1 MATQL
6 AERRASPVEVIRQNI
21 MTLAPEFRAALPAHV
36 TVEKFSRVAMT
47 AIQNTPDLADAD
59 RKSLFGAI
67 VRLAQDGL
75 LPDGRE
81 AALVIF
87 KTKNKSGGWDAK
99 VQAMPMMAGLLKK
112 VRQSGDVSKVSAR
125 VVHEHDEFSINYG
138 FDDEI
143 KHVPPPLDKPRGK
156 AIGAYAVAV
165 LADGSRY
172 IEVMSLEDIERV
184 RAVSK
189 SKDNQYGPWV
199 QWWGEMAR
207 KTVFRRLSKWL
218 PMSTDLEEAFSRDET
233 LSVRYDGEPVQAVTA
248 HPVSRLDALEHQ
260 IQGDGQEGPADSQR
274 GESHTQTAYAA
285 AVEEIRGCPTAD
297 AVDAA
302 LDRLRPVME
311 TDDEA
316 ADLFNEA
323 QAVKAAKGWA

>member
-1 MATQL
+1 MASQV

-47 AIQNTPDLADAD
+47 AIQNTPELADAD

-87 KTKNKSGGWDAK
+87 KTKNKQGGWDAK

-156 AIGAYAVAV
+156 AVGAYAVAV

-172 IEVMSLEDIERV
+172 IEVMSLEDIEKV
-184 RAVSK
+184 RSVSK

-218 PMSTDLEEAFSRDET
+218 PMSTDLEEAFARDET
-233 LSVRYDGEPVQAVTA
+233 LSVRYDGEQVQAVA
-248 HPVSRLDALEHQ
+248 AAPVSRLEALEHQ
-260 IQGDGQEGPADSQR
+260 IQGTDGYDAETGELAQEGPADEQR
-274 GESHTQTAYAA
+274 GESHT
-285 AVEEIRGCPTAD
+285 EIDAD
-297 AVDAA
+297 AMAQKVRD
-302 LDRLRPVME
+302 E
-311 TDDEA
+311 TNAMAGE
-316 ADLFNEA
+316 
-323 QAVKAAKGWA
+323 Q

>member
-1 MATQL
+1 
-6 AERRASPVEVIRQNI
+6 
-21 MTLAPEFRAALPAHV
+21 
-36 TVEKFSRVAMT
+36 
-47 AIQNTPDLADAD
+47 
-59 RKSLFGAI
+59 
-67 VRLAQDGL
+67 
-75 LPDGRE
+75 
-81 AALVIF
+81 
-87 KTKNKSGGWDAK
+87 
-99 VQAMPMMAGLLKK
+99 MMAGLLKK

-125 VVHEHDEFSINYG
+125 VVHEHDEFAINYG

-189 SKDNQYGPWV
+189 SKENQYGPWV

-218 PMSTDLEEAFSRDET
+218 PMSTDLEEAFARDET

-248 HPVSRLDALEHQ
+248 QPVSRLDALEHQ

-302 LDRLRPVME
+302 LYRLRPVME